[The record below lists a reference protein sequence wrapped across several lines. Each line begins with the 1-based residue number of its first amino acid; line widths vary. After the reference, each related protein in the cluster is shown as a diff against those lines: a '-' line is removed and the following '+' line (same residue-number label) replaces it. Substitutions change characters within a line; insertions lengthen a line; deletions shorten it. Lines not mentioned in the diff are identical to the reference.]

1 MKLLLD
7 THIFLWFIAGDL
19 KLSLTA
25 RTLIE
30 DSANEKFVSAVSLW
44 EIAIKHS
51 IGKLDLSDDF
61 DVLFPKQLE
70 MNGFEMLAVKIE
82 HLSNLISLPFHHRD
96 PFDRLLIAQT
106 IAENMQIVS
115 VDRVF
120 DSYKITRHW

>member
-19 KLSLTA
+19 NLSSNA
-25 RTLIE
+25 RILIE
-30 DSANEKFVSAVSLW
+30 DSANEKFVSAASLW

-51 IGKLDLSDDF
+51 LGKLDLSDDF
-61 DVLFPKQLE
+61 DVLFPNQLE
-70 MNGFEMLAVKIE
+70 VNGFEMVPVKTA

-106 IAENMQIVS
+106 VAENMQIVS

-120 DSYKITRHW
+120 DSYNISRHW